1 MKYLY
6 SLLFLFMS
14 FTFYAQEKKPKKS
27 LRKES
32 NDSIKSNKAKID
44 LYKIV
49 SLEKD
54 TIIVDTT
61 LSIKKEYE
69 YNYLRKDLFGLMP
82 SSNEGKAYNTLNFSL
97 NKFNPFPEIGFK
109 AKHINYYEINDVNY
123 YSVPTPLSELYYK
136 SVMEQGQSV
145 DALITVN
152 TSERFNISIAF
163 RGLRSLGKY
172 INELTSNGNFTFTTS
187 YRTKNNRYA
196 TNFHFTGQ
204 DLSNGENGGIT
215 SPENFESE
223 DNDFKNRARLQVYLR
238 DAKSFLKGKRYFID
252 HSFRINS
259 ENTNNN
265 ILITHQ
271 LNYETK
277 FFEYS
282 QTTLRSSIDGETD
295 FFNRYGDS
303 YLAANGNTQ
312 VNVNLKDQARYNKF
326 YNKVGAVYESALLGK
341 FQFFIDDYRSN
352 YYYDKVLILQ
362 NDVISNKLTNKI
374 NTIGGQYEYQK
385 NKWNGKFLYSNSIS
399 QLPLRNL
406 DAHLTYKI
414 NDKNNLTFQY
424 QNISKLPDNNYSL
437 NQSSYINYNWSNDFK
452 NEKIN
457 NIIANANT
465 QWVSASLQISSFNDY
480 LYFADKEQLQN
491 QQLIKPYQY
500 DKTINYLSVKVSREF
515 KFRKFALDNTILY
528 QKVDQQDNILNV
540 PELTLRHTLYYTN
553 RFFKRNLQ
561 VQTGII
567 ANYFTKYYAN
577 DYNPIV
583 GEFFTQTNKEIG
595 DFPMLDFFINA
606 RIRQTRI
613 FLKAEHFNS
622 SFTGNT
628 FYSTPNMPYHDFMVR
643 IGVVWTFFQ

>member
-1 MKYLY
+1 M
-6 SLLFLFMS
+6 
-14 FTFYAQEKKPKKS
+14 
-27 LRKES
+27 
-32 NDSIKSNKAKID
+32 
-44 LYKIV
+44 
-49 SLEKD
+49 
-54 TIIVDTT
+54 
-61 LSIKKEYE
+61 
-69 YNYLRKDLFGLMP
+69 
-82 SSNEGKAYNTLNFSL
+82 
-97 NKFNPFPEIGFK
+97 
-109 AKHINYYEINDVNY
+109 
-123 YSVPTPLSELYYK
+123 
-136 SVMEQGQSV
+136 
-145 DALITVN
+145 
-152 TSERFNISIAF
+152 
-163 RGLRSLGKY
+163 
-172 INELTSNGNFTFTTS
+172 
-187 YRTKNNRYA
+187 
-196 TNFHFTGQ
+196 
-204 DLSNGENGGIT
+204 
-215 SPENFESE
+215 
-223 DNDFKNRARLQVYLR
+223 
-238 DAKSFLKGKRYFID
+238 
-252 HSFRINS
+252 
-259 ENTNNN
+259 
-265 ILITHQ
+265 
-271 LNYETK
+271 
-277 FFEYS
+277 
-282 QTTLRSSIDGETD
+282 
-295 FFNRYGDS
+295 
-303 YLAANGNTQ
+303 
-312 VNVNLKDQARYNKF
+312 
-326 YNKVGAVYESALLGK
+326 
-341 FQFFIDDYRSN
+341 
-352 YYYDKVLILQ
+352 
-362 NDVISNKLTNKI
+362 
-374 NTIGGQYEYQK
+374 
-385 NKWNGKFLYSNSIS
+385 
-399 QLPLRNL
+399 PLRNL

>member
-1 MKYLY
+1 
-6 SLLFLFMS
+6 MS

-69 YNYLRKDLFGLMP
+69 YNYLRKDLFGLLP
-82 SSNEGKAYNTLNFSL
+82 SSNEGKPYNTLNFSL

-215 SPENFESE
+215 SPEDFESE

-252 HSFRINS
+252 HSFRINP

-326 YNKVGAVYESALLGK
+326 YNKVGAVYENALLGK

-465 QWVSASLQISSFNDY
+465 QWGSASLQISSFNDY

>member
-1 MKYLY
+1 MKYIY
-6 SLLFLFMS
+6 SLLFLVIS
-14 FTFYAQEKKPKKS
+14 FTFYAQDKKPKTS
-27 LRKES
+27 LRKEV
-32 NDSIKSNKAKID
+32 NDSTQSKKAKID
-44 LYKIV
+44 LYRII
-49 SLEKD
+49 SLQKD
-54 TIIVDTT
+54 TVIVDTT
-61 LSIKKEYE
+61 LSIKKEYQ

-82 SSNEGKAYNTLNFSL
+82 MSNEGQPYNALNFSL
-97 NKFNPFPEIGFK
+97 NKFNPYPEIGFK
-109 AKHINYYEINDVNY
+109 AKHINYYQVNDVNY

-145 DALITVN
+145 DALITLN
-152 TSERFNISIAF
+152 TSERLNISIAF

-172 INELTSNGNFTFTTS
+172 INQLTSNGNFTFTTS
-187 YRTKNNRYA
+187 YATKNKRYESH
-196 TNFHFTGQ
+196 FHFTGQ

-215 SPENFESE
+215 SPEDFESE
-223 DNDFKNRARLQVYLR
+223 DNDFKNRARLQVYLT

-252 HSFRINS
+252 HSFRINPK
-259 ENTNNN
+259 NTNNN

-271 LNYETK
+271 FNYETK

-282 QTTLRSSIDGETD
+282 QSTLRSSIDGEKD
-295 FFNRYGDS
+295 FFNRFGES
-303 YLAANGNTQ
+303 YLAPNGNTQ
-312 VNVNLKDQARYNKF
+312 VSVSLKDQTRYNKF

-341 FQFFIDDYRSN
+341 FQFFVDDYRTN
-352 YYYDKVLILQ
+352 YYYDKVLIFENGL
-362 NDVISNKLTNKI
+362 IPNKLSNNI
-374 NTIGGQYEYQK
+374 NSIGGQYEYQK
-385 NKWNGKFLYSNSIS
+385 NNWKGKFLYSNSIS
-399 QLPLRNL
+399 ELPMRNL
-406 DAHLTYKI
+406 DAQLTYKI
-414 NDKNNLTFQY
+414 NDRNNVNFQY

-437 NQSSYINYNWSNDFK
+437 NQSSYISYNWSNNFK

-457 NIIANANT
+457 DIIVNANT
-465 QWVSASLQISSFNDY
+465 QWASASLQISSFNDY
-480 LYFADKEQLQN
+480 LYFTDKEQVAN

-515 KFRKFALDNTILY
+515 KYRKFALDNTILY
-528 QKVDQQDNILNV
+528 QKVGQQDNILNV
-540 PELTLRHTLYYTN
+540 PDLTLRHTLYYTN

-583 GEFFTQTNKEIG
+583 GEFFTQNNKEIG
-595 DFPMLDFFINA
+595 NFPMLDFFINA

-622 SFTGNT
+622 SFTGNK
-628 FYSTPNMPYHDFMVR
+628 FYATPNSPYTDFIVR